1 MVAILVL
8 ASSLSS
14 SSSSSPP
21 PRHPK
26 YAHRPIIPEM
36 IQVEPYESMT
46 PAIPEVQ
53 ISAVAV
59 VVVTEAASDGGE
71 HARPAPD
78 VERERERVEHAEDIV
93 VVVRVYGERVE
104 RNERQAER

>member
-1 MVAILVL
+1 MVVILVL

-14 SSSSSPP
+14 SSSSP

-26 YAHRPIIPEM
+26 YAHRAMILEM
-36 IQVEPYESMT
+36 IQVEPHESMT
-46 PAIPEVQ
+46 PAIPEVH
-53 ISAVAV
+53 ISAIVIV
-59 VVVTEAASDGGE
+59 VVAEAASDGGE

-78 VERERERVEHAEDIV
+78 VERERERVEHMEDIV
-93 VVVRVYGERVE
+93 VVVRVYGECVE

>member
-1 MVAILVL
+1 MVVILVL

-14 SSSSSPP
+14 SSSSP

-26 YAHRPIIPEM
+26 YAHRAMILEM
-36 IQVEPYESMT
+36 IQVEPHESMT
-46 PAIPEVQ
+46 PAIPEVH
-53 ISAVAV
+53 ISAIVIV
-59 VVVTEAASDGGE
+59 VVAEAASDGGE

-78 VERERERVEHAEDIV
+78 VERERERVEHMEDIV

>member
-14 SSSSSPP
+14 SSSSSP
-21 PRHPK
+21 RHPK
-26 YAHRPIIPEM
+26 YAHRAIIPEM
-36 IQVEPYESMT
+36 IQVEPHESMT

-53 ISAVAV
+53 ISAVV
-59 VVVTEAASDGGE
+59 IVVVTEAASDGGE

-78 VERERERVEHAEDIV
+78 VERERERVEHVEDII

>member
-1 MVAILVL
+1 MVVILVL

-14 SSSSSPP
+14 SSSSP

-26 YAHRPIIPEM
+26 YEHRAMILEM
-36 IQVEPYESMT
+36 IQVEPHESMT
-46 PAIPEVQ
+46 PAIPEVH
-53 ISAVAV
+53 ISAIVIV
-59 VVVTEAASDGGE
+59 VVAEAASDGGE

-78 VERERERVEHAEDIV
+78 VERERERVEHMEDIV